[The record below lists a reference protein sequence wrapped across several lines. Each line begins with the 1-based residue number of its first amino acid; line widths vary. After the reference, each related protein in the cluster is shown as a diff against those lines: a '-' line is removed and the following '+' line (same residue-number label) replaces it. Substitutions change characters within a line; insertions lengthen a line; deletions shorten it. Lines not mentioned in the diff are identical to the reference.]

1 MATWLPLWVKNN
13 WQIHSKVLWGKELWS
28 GILEIAQTTNVSV
41 FHVDANSVP
50 NSTERWY
57 NPITDEQTIIQALEV
72 NPDSRDLKGL
82 TLQAHQKYG
91 HLGEKAT
98 YRWAQD

>member
-1 MATWLPLWVKNN
+1 MPYMHRILVGSQRIGHLAPQRVKNN

-28 GILEIAQTTNVSV
+28 DILEIAQTTNVSV

-57 NPITDEQTIIQALEV
+57 N
-72 NPDSRDLKGL
+72 
-82 TLQAHQKYG
+82 Y
-91 HLGEKAT
+91 
-98 YRWAQD
+98 YR